1 MEKLEDN
8 DDEEIDIKQSQI
20 IIDQNEDYI
29 IKNTLD
35 KLNKDQTNDLLI
47 NELSEC
53 YRSKKKL
60 ERLEDSLIK
69 KIFEKFSIKEK
80 IDENDP
86 IDFVYTF
93 DKSSNKSVFLINLEI
108 IRNYLPFLRNIII
121 ITTIPQYFYE
131 FYANDNKIFVIQ
143 IDNIEKY
150 KKMTNDL
157 HNIYLLYFLKD
168 LNYLSNIFFYANSE
182 CTITQPMKKSDIFE
196 IKINMAKKTLSKDKN
211 SAEYNANLAF
221 EKKFGIFNQLTSI
234 NQVNF
239 VRKDVI
245 IMMSRLFK
253 IEKYPIDYL
262 SLQYLIGFYFKIY
275 DIELKN
281 HNASGFYQFTNQY
294 PYERFN
300 IKSKYFCVQYM
311 NTKIFPYYLKNG
323 LIHLGILEN
332 HPISKIILIGQK
344 IKYILPELERII
356 GDLIKL
362 VLINKEDRDKYN
374 AKIGENIF
382 IVDNLEKIE
391 VNTIML
397 KINCESI
404 DKILPDIL
412 YFANIYLP
420 HKKEYES
427 DKYKNKNDILEVI
440 IPKSIT
446 KLFGYGD
453 TTEEKFG
460 VVRQGFI
467 EFINKK

>member
-1 MEKLEDN
+1 MEKLEEN
-8 DDEEIDIKQSQI
+8 DDEIDIKESQI
-20 IIDQNEDYI
+20 IVEQNDEFI

-35 KLNKDQTNDLLI
+35 KLNKDQINDLLI

-93 DKSSNKSVFLINLEI
+93 DKSSNKSVFLMNLEI

-121 ITTIPQYFYE
+121 ITSIPKYFYE
-131 FYANDNKIFVIQ
+131 KYENDNKIFVIQ
-143 IDNIEKY
+143 IDNIEKH
-150 KKMTNDL
+150 KNMTNEF

-182 CTITQPMKKSDIFE
+182 CTITQPLKKSDIFK
-196 IKINMAKKTLSKDKN
+196 IKINMSKKNITKDKN
-211 SAEYNANLAF
+211 PAEYNANIAF
-221 EKKFGIFNQLTSI
+221 EKKFGIFNNLSSI
-234 NQVNF
+234 NQVNL

-253 IEKYPIDYL
+253 IEKYPMDYL

-275 DIELKN
+275 DIELKD
-281 HNASGFYQFTNQY
+281 HNSSGFYQFTNQY

-311 NTKIFPYYLKNG
+311 NNKIFPYYLKNG
-323 LIHLGILEN
+323 LIQFGILQN
-332 HPISKIILIGQK
+332 NPITKIYLIGQK
-344 IKYILPELERII
+344 IKYILPTLERII
-356 GDLIKL
+356 GNLIKL
-362 VLINKEDRDKYN
+362 VLIDKNDKYK

-382 IVDNLEKIE
+382 IVDYSEKIE
-391 VNTIML
+391 VDTIML

-404 DKILPDIL
+404 EKIIPDIL
-412 YFANIYLP
+412 YFANIYIP

-427 DKYKNKNDILEVI
+427 DKYKDKNNILEI
-440 IPKSIT
+440 TIPKSIS
-446 KLFGYGD
+446 KLIGYGD
-453 TTEEKFG
+453 IIDEKFG
-460 VVRQGFI
+460 KVKQGFI
-467 EFINKK
+467 EFTNKK

>member
-1 MEKLEDN
+1 MEKLEEN
-8 DDEEIDIKQSQI
+8 DDEINIKESQI
-20 IIDQNEDYI
+20 VVEQNVERI

-80 IDENDP
+80 LDDNDP
-86 IDFVYTF
+86 IDFVFTF

-108 IRNYLPFLRNIII
+108 IRNNLPFLRNIII
-121 ITTIPQYFYE
+121 ITPIPQYFYE
-131 FYANDNKIFVIQ
+131 SYANDNKIFVIQ

-150 KKMTNDL
+150 KNMTSEL
-157 HNIYLLYFLKD
+157 YNIYLLYFLKD
-168 LNYLSNIFFYANSE
+168 LNYLSNLFFYANSE
-182 CTITQPMKKSDIFE
+182 CIIAQPMKKSDIFE
-196 IKINMAKKTLSKDKN
+196 MKINMVKKTLTKEKN
-211 SAEYNANLAF
+211 PAEYNANSAF
-221 EKKFGIFNQLTSI
+221 EKKFGIFNQLMSI
-234 NQVNF
+234 NQVNI

-253 IEKYPIDYL
+253 IEKYPMDYL
-262 SLQYLIGFYFKIY
+262 SLQYLIGFYLKIY
-275 DIELKN
+275 NIELKE

-311 NTKIFPYYLKNG
+311 NNKILPYYVKNG
-323 LIHLGILEN
+323 LIHLGILHN
-332 HPISKIILIGQK
+332 NPISKIYLIGQK
-344 IKYILPELERII
+344 IKYYLPTLERII
-356 GDLIKL
+356 GNLVKL
-362 VLINKEDRDKYN
+362 VFVDKQDKYN

-382 IVDNLEKIE
+382 LVDYLEKIE
-391 VNTIML
+391 VDTIML
-397 KINCESI
+397 KINSESI
-404 DKILPDIL
+404 EKIFPDIL

-420 HKKEYES
+420 HKKEYDC
-427 DKYKNKNDILEVI
+427 DKYKDKNNLLEII

-446 KLFGYGD
+446 KLIGYGD
-453 TTEEKFG
+453 TTDEKFG
-460 VVRQGFI
+460 VLKRGFI